1 MLLSSRSAAA
11 RISFSPCSAFPSP
24 EATQLVNATF
34 NLASGDSLSL
44 TASGSIVPMSGH
56 GVFGANANALT
67 IEGDIITRSGT
78 GVLLGTSGF
87 GVNTLSVLGTG
98 LIMGLNGV
106 SVNGSLNLTNA
117 GNIIATQTGSIALGI
132 NGGRGVIANSGLI
145 SGDGFGIFTSGLGA
159 PGFEITNTGL
169 VQSGGTGIRL
179 TTDNNT
185 VMNFG
190 TIDAGGIALQTTEGF
205 LTRNITVNWGT
216 ILSRTSAAI
225 STADGN
231 DLITNRGSIVAASAS
246 VSTGRGDDVFDNSLG
261 GVVSGAINM
270 GDSDD
275 LVIAGVGAENING
288 DAGNDTVSYANSPK
302 KMLINLTG
310 QVTTDADGVTDT
322 LSGIENAVGSV
333 FDDAVYGDGANNIL
347 DGGPGGFDQI
357 FGGGG
362 SDTVSYASA
371 GRAVLINLAGQVTAD
386 GVETDTLS
394 SIENAIG
401 SRFNDTIHGDDGNNV
416 LDGGTDGSDQIFGGL
431 GSDTVSYATSA
442 RAVLINLPGQ
452 VTSDGINTD
461 TLSSIESAIGS
472 QFADSIIGTA
482 GANALNGGAG
492 NDTITGGLGNDLIT
506 GGRGNDV
513 LDGGGNNDIFVFE
526 NASFPTSLAALY
538 SGNDAISSFEKIAGA
553 AGDQVQLQAPGS
565 GSWSVV
571 ESSGNTVFTLVV
583 LGSPVATVT
592 VTGVTGMANG

>member
-1 MLLSSRSAAA
+1 MTDFVVSNA
-11 RISFSPCSAFPSP
+11 R
-24 EATQLVNATF
+24 TTTF

-87 GVNTLSVLGTG
+87 GVNTLSALGTG
-98 LIMGLNGV
+98 LVMGLNGV

-132 NGGRGVIANSGLI
+132 GGGRGVIANSGLI

-169 VQSGGTGIRL
+169 VHSGGTGIRL

-190 TIDAGGIALQTTEGF
+190 TIDAGNIALQTTEGF
-205 LTRNITVNWGT
+205 LTRNITVNWGR

-270 GDSDD
+270 GDGDD

-288 DAGNDTVSYANSPK
+288 DAGSDTVSYASSPK

-310 QVTTDADGVTDT
+310 QVTTDADG
-322 LSGIENAVGSV
+322 
-333 FDDAVYGDGANNIL
+333 
-347 DGGPGGFDQI
+347 
-357 FGGGG
+357 
-362 SDTVSYASA
+362 
-371 GRAVLINLAGQVTAD
+371 
-386 GVETDTLS
+386 
-394 SIENAIG
+394 
-401 SRFNDTIHGDDGNNV
+401 
-416 LDGGTDGSDQIFGGL
+416 
-431 GSDTVSYATSA
+431 
-442 RAVLINLPGQ
+442 
-452 VTSDGINTD
+452 
-461 TLSSIESAIGS
+461 
-472 QFADSIIGTA
+472 
-482 GANALNGGAG
+482 
-492 NDTITGGLGNDLIT
+492 
-506 GGRGNDV
+506 
-513 LDGGGNNDIFVFE
+513 
-526 NASFPTSLAALY
+526 
-538 SGNDAISSFEKIAGA
+538 
-553 AGDQVQLQAPGS
+553 LQ
-565 GSWSVV
+565 
-571 ESSGNTVFTLVV
+571 TR
-583 LGSPVATVT
+583 
-592 VTGVTGMANG
+592 